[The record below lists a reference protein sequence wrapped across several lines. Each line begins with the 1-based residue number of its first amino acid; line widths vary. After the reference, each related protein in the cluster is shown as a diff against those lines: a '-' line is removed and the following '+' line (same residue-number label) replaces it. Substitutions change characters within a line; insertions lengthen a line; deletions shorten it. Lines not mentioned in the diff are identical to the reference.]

1 MADVTWGLTDRVILV
16 VGATGGIGRALCAA
30 LIADGARVAASSTT
44 LAKATALVATL
55 GDRAR
60 PFQCDVTEPASVD
73 ALIGAVV
80 AQFGTIDGVVNT
92 AGINIR
98 RPALEVSEA
107 DWLRVMNINLV
118 GAFRIARGSARVM
131 ADHGRGRVVTISSIR
146 GKIGFRGGYSAYNAS
161 KAGIDMMTRQL
172 AVEWAPHAITVNAV
186 APGFVETPL
195 IQPLLDNSE
204 MRHRITER
212 VPLGRLALPDD
223 IVGPVLFLLSD
234 AAAFVTGHVL
244 YVDGGTTA
252 VEF

>member
-1 MADVTWGLTDRVILV
+1 MADVAWGLTDRVILV
-16 VGATGGIGRALCAA
+16 VGATGGIGRAICAA
-30 LIADGARVAASSTT
+30 LAADGARVAASSTT
-44 LAKATALVATL
+44 LAKAAALVATL
-55 GDRAR
+55 GDHAR

-73 ALIGAVV
+73 ALIDAVV

-107 DWLRVMNINLV
+107 DWLRVMTINLV
-118 GAFRIARGSARVM
+118 GAFRVARGAARVM
-131 ADHGRGRVVTISSIR
+131 ADRGRGRVVTISSIR

-195 IQPLLDNSE
+195 IQPLLDNPE

-212 VPLGRLALPDD
+212 VPLGRL
-223 IVGPVLFLLSD
+223 
-234 AAAFVTGHVL
+234 
-244 YVDGGTTA
+244 
-252 VEF
+252 